1 MSRRGWALFA
11 AMSVIWGIPYLLIK
25 IAVTDVSPIVVVF
38 SRSAVGALLLLPLAV
53 RRGHLRLLLREW
65 KALLLYTVIELCIPW
80 LALSAA
86 ETRVSSSF
94 AALLLAAVPLA
105 AVAMTWSTV
114 GRDRLDRTRI
124 TGLLLGVA
132 GVGSLVGFDVRAGDV
147 WAVLAIGVTVVGY
160 AAGPVIF
167 TRRLADL
174 PGIPVVAASLG
185 LTAILYAP
193 FAITSMA
200 HHWPR
205 ASATASLITLGV
217 VCSALA
223 FVTFFALIREVGP
236 ARATVITYV
245 NPVVAAIAGIV
256 IGNEHLSTAMIA
268 GFPLVLLGSYLAT
281 RTARPRV
288 SGDAGALATTE
299 SAV

>member
-25 IAVTDVSPIVVVF
+25 IAVSDVSPIVVVF
-38 SRSAVGALLLLPLAV
+38 ARSAVGALLLLPLAL
-53 RRGHLRLLLREW
+53 RRGHLQLLLREW

-80 LALSAA
+80 FTLSAA

-94 AALLLAAVPLA
+94 AALLLAAIPLA
-105 AVAMTWSTV
+105 AIAMTWSTT
-114 GRDRLDRTRI
+114 GRDRLDRTRV

-147 WAVLAIGVTVVGY
+147 WAVLALAVTVVGY

-167 TRRLADL
+167 SRRLADL

-185 LTAILYAP
+185 LTAILYSP
-193 FAITSMA
+193 FAVTSMSR
-200 HHWPR
+200 HWPR
-205 ASATASLITLGV
+205 ASATTALITLGV

-245 NPVVAAIAGIV
+245 NPVVAAIVGIA
-256 IGNEHLSTAMIA
+256 IGNEHLSTGMIA
-268 GFPLVLLGSYLAT
+268 GFPLVLLGCYLAT
-281 RTARPRV
+281 RRARPGAPGEA
-288 SGDAGALATTE
+288 SAGATTE
-299 SAV
+299 SAA